1 MARTRLLDPE
11 EYQKI
16 KLTKRTFFLFPY
28 ILIQMVIKLVIIF
41 IILIFKSIIKSI
53 IKFVNVIFR
62 TNPIEYRCKV
72 CGYPV
77 YIRRKII
84 GGYQAALKK
93 EYDGHCTACGAFY
106 EKFNKKQ
113 NRLYNNAISHI
124 AYVDNDG
131 YKRFL
136 PKENFDRAAQDFDF
150 IINRYKASSIGYW
163 NKLLAKLR
171 ITYDHSHNYATP
183 ICYYLTDINIR
194 EENDYKLAMKYADD
208 NLKEKYETEV
218 LKIEKAIN
226 DWREK
231 SSKLD
236 YDIFICE
243 SPDYI
248 RETKN
253 RINKLYYYLTNNG
266 YKVFYGDISLKGE
279 DTFEPYKLIDAVS
292 KAKIMIF
299 YPTWADYYR
308 GYVIESEMKFS
319 LGYFLEIEDIFSPG
333 YNFKDDIKDDIRL
346 YRNPRNCI
354 ESTWTFPLYSYVVD
368 SKDLYD
374 NILSLIMQKCLPDEN
389 LVVANYKNK
398 IANIDFTDIVS
409 AIAKLNN
416 IKNELLKFSRNS

>member
-136 PKENFDRAAQDFDF
+136 PKENFE
-150 IINRYKASSIGYW
+150 S
-163 NKLLAKLR
+163 
-171 ITYDHSHNYATP
+171 
-183 ICYYLTDINIR
+183 
-194 EENDYKLAMKYADD
+194 
-208 NLKEKYETEV
+208 
-218 LKIEKAIN
+218 IEKLPIERYA
-226 DWREK
+226 WFA
-231 SSKLD
+231 SFTLL
-236 YDIFICE
+236 FLTLE
-243 SPDYI
+243 S
-248 RETKN
+248 
-253 RINKLYYYLTNNG
+253 L
-266 YKVFYGDISLKGE
+266 
-279 DTFEPYKLIDAVS
+279 
-292 KAKIMIF
+292 
-299 YPTWADYYR
+299 
-308 GYVIESEMKFS
+308 
-319 LGYFLEIEDIFSPG
+319 
-333 YNFKDDIKDDIRL
+333 
-346 YRNPRNCI
+346 
-354 ESTWTFPLYSYVVD
+354 LYSFKKTK
-368 SKDLYD
+368 SHLW
-374 NILSLIMQKCLPDEN
+374 
-389 LVVANYKNK
+389 
-398 IANIDFTDIVS
+398 
-409 AIAKLNN
+409 
-416 IKNELLKFSRNS
+416 

>member
-28 ILIQMVIKLVIIF
+28 ILIQKAIKLIIIF
-41 IILIFKSIIKSI
+41 IILIFKSI

-72 CGYPV
+72 CGYPI

-93 EYDGHCTACGAFY
+93 EYDGHCAACGAFY

-113 NRLYNNAISHI
+113 NRLYNNAISYI
-124 AYVDNDG
+124 TYVDKDD

-136 PKENFDRAAQDFDF
+136 SEENFDRAAKGFDL
-150 IINRYKASSIGYW
+150 IINKYKALSIGYW

-183 ICYYLTDINIR
+183 ICYYLTNINIR
-194 EENDYKLAMKYADD
+194 EENNYKLAMKYAND
-208 NLKEKYETEV
+208 NLKEKYEAEV

-236 YDIFICE
+236 YNIFICE
-243 SPDYI
+243 SPNSS
-248 RETKN
+248 RRTKKN
-253 RINKLYYYLTNNG
+253 NLYYYLTNNG
-266 YKVFYGDISLKGE
+266 YKVFYGDISLEGE
-279 DTFEPYKLIDAVS
+279 DPFEPYKLIDAAS
-292 KAKIMIF
+292 KAKIMIIYGTNPEYF
-299 YPTWADYYR
+299 ESQ
-308 GYVIESEMKFS
+308 VIEKEINFS
-319 LGYFLEIEDIFSPG
+319 KSASLIFAYKYFDKSKLKYYGNKKIDYINAE
-333 YNFKDDIKDDIRL
+333 KD
-346 YRNPRNCI
+346 
-354 ESTWTFPLYSYVVD
+354 F
-368 SKDLYD
+368 YD
-374 NILSLIMQKCLPDEN
+374 NILSLIMQKCPRDEN

-398 IANIDFTDIVS
+398 IANINFTDIVS
-409 AIAKLNN
+409 AIAELNN
-416 IKNELLKFSRNS
+416 IKNELMNIFYKLPNK

>member
-41 IILIFKSIIKSI
+41 IILIFKSI

-106 EKFNKKQ
+106 ERFNKKQ

-124 AYVDNDG
+124 AYVDKDG

-136 PKENFDRAAQDFDF
+136 PKENFDRAANGFDLL
-150 IINRYKASSIGYW
+150 INKYKALSIGYW

-194 EENDYKLAMKYADD
+194 EENNYKLAMKYAND

-236 YDIFICE
+236 YNIFICE
-243 SPDYI
+243 SPNSS
-248 RETKN
+248 RRTKN
-253 RINKLYYYLTNNG
+253 KNLYYYLNNNG
-266 YKVFYGDISLKGE
+266 YKVFYGDISLEGE
-279 DTFEPYKLIDAVS
+279 DTFEPYKLIDAAS
-292 KAKIMIF
+292 KAKIMIIYGTSPEYF
-299 YPTWADYYR
+299 ESQ
-308 GYVIESEMKFS
+308 VIEKEMNFS
-319 LGYFLEIEDIFSPG
+319 KSASLIFAYKYFDKSKLKYYGNKKIDYI
-333 YNFKDDIKDDIRL
+333 NA
-346 YRNPRNCI
+346 
-354 ESTWTFPLYSYVVD
+354 D
-368 SKDLYD
+368 SKDFYD
-374 NILSLIMQKCLPDEN
+374 NILSLIMQKCPRDEN

>member
-28 ILIQMVIKLVIIF
+28 ILIQKAIKLIIIF
-41 IILIFKSIIKSI
+41 IILIFKSI

-93 EYDGHCTACGAFY
+93 EYDGHCAACGAFY
-106 EKFNKKQ
+106 EEFNKKQ
-113 NRLYNNAISHI
+113 NRLYNNAISYI
-124 AYVDNDG
+124 TYVDKDD

-136 PKENFDRAAQDFDF
+136 SEENFDRAAKGFDL
-150 IINRYKASSIGYW
+150 IINKYKALSIGYW

-183 ICYYLTDINIR
+183 ICYYLTNINIR
-194 EENDYKLAMKYADD
+194 EENNYKLAMKCAND
-208 NLKEKYETEV
+208 NLKEKYEAEV

-236 YDIFICE
+236 YNIFICE
-243 SPDYI
+243 SPNSS
-248 RETKN
+248 RRTKN
-253 RINKLYYYLTNNG
+253 KNLYYYLTNNG
-266 YKVFYGDISLKGE
+266 YKVFYGDINLEGE
-279 DTFEPYKLIDAVS
+279 DTFEPYKLIDAAS
-292 KAKIMIF
+292 KAKIMIIYGTTPEYF
-299 YPTWADYYR
+299 ESQ
-308 GYVIESEMKFS
+308 VIEKEMNFS
-319 LGYFLEIEDIFSPG
+319 KSASLIFAYKYFDKSKLKYYGNKKIDYINAE
-333 YNFKDDIKDDIRL
+333 KD
-346 YRNPRNCI
+346 
-354 ESTWTFPLYSYVVD
+354 F
-368 SKDLYD
+368 YD
-374 NILSLIMQKCLPDEN
+374 NILSLIMQKCPRDEN

-398 IANIDFTDIVS
+398 IANINFTDIVS
-409 AIAKLNN
+409 AIAELNN
-416 IKNELLKFSRNS
+416 IKNELMNIFYKLPNK

>member
-194 EENDYKLAMKYADD
+194 EENDYKLAVKYAGE
-208 NLKEKYETEV
+208 NLKQKYKTEV

-231 SSKLD
+231 SSKSD
-236 YDIFICE
+236 YNIFICE
-243 SPDYI
+243 SPNSSQV
-248 RETKN
+248 TKKK
-253 RINKLYYYLTNNG
+253 RYDLYYYLTYNG
-266 YKVFYGDISLKGE
+266 YKVFYGDISLEGE
-279 DTFEPYKLIDAVS
+279 DTFEPYKLIDAAS
-292 KAKIMIF
+292 KAKIMIIYGTAPEYF
-299 YPTWADYYR
+299 ESQ
-308 GYVIESEMKFS
+308 VIEKEMDFS
-319 LGYFLEIEDIFSPG
+319 KSASLIFA
-333 YNFKDDIKDDIRL
+333 YKDFDKSKLKYYGNKKIDYI
-346 YRNPRNCI
+346 NA
-354 ESTWTFPLYSYVVD
+354 D
-368 SKDLYD
+368 SKGFYV
-374 NILSLIMQKCLPDEN
+374 NILSLIIQKCPCDEN
-389 LVVANYKNK
+389 LVIANYENK

-409 AIAKLNN
+409 AIAELNN
-416 IKNELLKFSRNS
+416 IKKELWKIFPKLPYKPYK